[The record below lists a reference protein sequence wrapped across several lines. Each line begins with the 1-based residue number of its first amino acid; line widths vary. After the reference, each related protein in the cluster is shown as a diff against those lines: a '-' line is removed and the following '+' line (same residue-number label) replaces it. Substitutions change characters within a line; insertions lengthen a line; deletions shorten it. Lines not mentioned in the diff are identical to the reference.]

1 MRETMGTV
9 DGSINTMIQYL
20 LFDLKV
26 IYLYEHKV
34 GFDSSVNVDPLF
46 YQ

>member
-20 LFDLKV
+20 LFGLKV
-26 IYLYEHKV
+26 IISITKWDLV
-34 GFDSSVNVDPLF
+34 PV
-46 YQ
+46 